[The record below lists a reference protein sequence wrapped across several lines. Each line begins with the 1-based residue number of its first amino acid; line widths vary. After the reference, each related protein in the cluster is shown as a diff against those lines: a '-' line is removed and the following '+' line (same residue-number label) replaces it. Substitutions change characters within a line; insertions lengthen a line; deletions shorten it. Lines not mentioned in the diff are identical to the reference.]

1 LEKLQD
7 KLKLRYVNIEP
18 ITGGA
23 VLLKQGYSIRDVGL
37 IVVKQEKLNRNEVNF
52 IEGFSQT
59 GVFDLRDCKL
69 QIASGKYRF
78 PDDDYLQNNNGAKML
93 HYSPEEYFKRYYPEH
108 QVRLTRY

>member
-1 LEKLQD
+1 M
-7 KLKLRYVNIEP
+7 NIEP

-59 GVFDLRDCKL
+59 GVFDLRDCKM